1 MTDARAFRGFRFPA
15 EIILWAVRWYLQFPV
30 SYRDLELMLADRG
43 VEVDHTTMY
52 RWVQRFAPELEKR
65 QASSNHRGTQA
76 ASAVPAS
83 RSAFQAHG
91 NKHASSC
98 ALVWPETVRSS
109 TSVSQAKGSTP
120 LSFAVATRLA
130 TIAQWRAPPSE
141 PANRAFLRPKA
152 ITRPFCPYRA
162 ACCRPLSLARVGRS
176 SRPDRAGRQPQDGP
190 VRPCRGAARRRD
202 GGARMDVRRVGLR
215 RHVDRRAAC
224 IPGGTA

>member
-15 EIILWAVRWYLQFPV
+15 EVILWAVRWYLQFPV

-76 ASAVPAS
+76 ASAVAAS

-109 TSVSQAKGSTP
+109 TSVSQACGSTP
-120 LSFAVATRLA
+120 FSFAVATRLA
-130 TIAQWRAPPSE
+130 TIAQCRAPPSE
-141 PANRAFLRPKA
+141 PAKRAFLRPKA
-152 ITRPFCPYRA
+152 MQGKRMRSANPR
-162 ACCRPLSLARVGRS
+162 RRS
-176 SRPDRAGRQPQDGP
+176 S
-190 VRPCRGAARRRD
+190 
-202 GGARMDVRRVGLR
+202 
-215 RHVDRRAAC
+215 
-224 IPGGTA
+224 GGTNIYPDAGC